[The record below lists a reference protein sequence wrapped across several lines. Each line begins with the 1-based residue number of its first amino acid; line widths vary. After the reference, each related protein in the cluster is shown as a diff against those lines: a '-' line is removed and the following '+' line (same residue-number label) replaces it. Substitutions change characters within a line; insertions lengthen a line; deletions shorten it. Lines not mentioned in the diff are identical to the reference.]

1 MYKSRIEQKGFN
13 RRFFN
18 PADKK
23 DIRDFRYFMANGKW
37 PAHQCPFF
45 LIWPYLTIPD
55 MIKDQFTKYTL
66 GIEESYVDKR

>member
-18 PADKK
+18 PSDKK

-37 PAHQCPFF
+37 AGYQCPFF

-66 GIEESYVDKR
+66 GIEESHVDKR